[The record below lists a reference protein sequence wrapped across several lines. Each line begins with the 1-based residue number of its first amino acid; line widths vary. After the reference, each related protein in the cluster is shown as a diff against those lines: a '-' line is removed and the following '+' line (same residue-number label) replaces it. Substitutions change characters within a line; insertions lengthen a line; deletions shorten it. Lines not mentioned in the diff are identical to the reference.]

1 MIKNRIKE
9 LRSSANPKITLKE
22 LSEKLRE
29 KGLLFTD
36 SQLSQ
41 YEQGNRSPRNDD
53 IWRALAEIFDVSVP
67 YLTGFTNIKN
77 EEAKGFNTVEEFE
90 EYRQKIF
97 NNHKYNP
104 HAGAE
109 LKQTFGP
116 GKSLKKIEI
125 IETDIKERYK
135 EVANNL
141 VRDLSDENN
150 EKWLEYGRLLIQE
163 QKLKEKL

>member
-1 MIKNRIKE
+1 MANRIK
-9 LRSSANPKITLKE
+9 
-22 LSEKLRE
+22 KLRTARNISTQELATHTGIARSTLGSYETRGINPNAE
-29 KGLLFTD
+29 KA
-36 SQLSQ
+36 Q
-41 YEQGNRSPRNDD
+41 
-53 IWRALAEIFDVSVP
+53 ILADYFEVSVP
-67 YLTGFTNIKN
+67 YLLGFTNTKK
-77 EEAKGFNTVEEFE
+77 EETQGFNTVEEFE
-90 EYRQKIF
+90 KYRQKIF
-97 NNHKYNP
+97 DNHKYNP

-125 IETDIKERYK
+125 VETDIKERYK

-163 QKLKEKL
+163 QKLKENL

>member
-1 MIKNRIKE
+1 MANRIK
-9 LRSSANPKITLKE
+9 
-22 LSEKLRE
+22 KLRNERNISIQELATHTGIARSTLGSYETRGINPNAE
-29 KGLLFTD
+29 KA
-36 SQLSQ
+36 Q
-41 YEQGNRSPRNDD
+41 
-53 IWRALAEIFDVSVP
+53 ILADYFEVSVQ
-67 YLTGFTNIKN
+67 YLLGLTNTKK
-77 EEAKGFNTVEEFE
+77 EETQGFNTVEEFE
-90 EYRQKIF
+90 KHRQKIF
-97 NNHKYNP
+97 DNHKYNP

>member
-1 MIKNRIKE
+1 MANRIK
-9 LRSSANPKITLKE
+9 
-22 LSEKLRE
+22 KLRTARNISTQELATHTGIARSTLGSYETRGINPNAE
-29 KGLLFTD
+29 KA
-36 SQLSQ
+36 Q
-41 YEQGNRSPRNDD
+41 
-53 IWRALAEIFDVSVP
+53 ILADYFEVSVP
-67 YLTGFTNIKN
+67 YLLGFTNTKK
-77 EEAKGFNTVEEFE
+77 EETQGFNTVEEFE
-90 EYRQKIF
+90 KHRQKIF
-97 NNHKYNP
+97 DNHKYNP

-116 GKSLKKIEI
+116 GKSLKKIET

-163 QKLKEKL
+163 QKLKENL

>member
-1 MIKNRIKE
+1 MANRIK
-9 LRSSANPKITLKE
+9 
-22 LSEKLRE
+22 KLRNARNISIQELATHTGIARSTLGSYETRGINPNAE
-29 KGLLFTD
+29 KA
-36 SQLSQ
+36 Q
-41 YEQGNRSPRNDD
+41 
-53 IWRALAEIFDVSVP
+53 ILADYFEVSVQ
-67 YLTGFTNIKN
+67 YLLGLTNTKK
-77 EEAKGFNTVEEFE
+77 EETQGFNTVEEFE
-90 EYRQKIF
+90 KHRQKIF
-97 NNHKYNP
+97 DNHKYNP
-104 HAGAE
+104 HAETE

-163 QKLKEKL
+163 QKLKENL

>member
-1 MIKNRIKE
+1 MANRIK
-9 LRSSANPKITLKE
+9 
-22 LSEKLRE
+22 KLRTARNISTQELATHTGIARSTLGSYETRGINPNAE
-29 KGLLFTD
+29 KA
-36 SQLSQ
+36 Q
-41 YEQGNRSPRNDD
+41 
-53 IWRALAEIFDVSVP
+53 ILADYFEVSVP
-67 YLTGFTNIKN
+67 YLLGFTNTKK
-77 EEAKGFNTVEEFE
+77 EETQGFNTVEEFE
-90 EYRQKIF
+90 KHRQKIF
-97 NNHKYNP
+97 DNHKYNP

-163 QKLKEKL
+163 QKLKENL

>member
-1 MIKNRIKE
+1 MANRIK
-9 LRSSANPKITLKE
+9 
-22 LSEKLRE
+22 KLRTARNISTQELATHTGIARSTLGSYETRGINPNAE
-29 KGLLFTD
+29 KA
-36 SQLSQ
+36 Q
-41 YEQGNRSPRNDD
+41 
-53 IWRALAEIFDVSVP
+53 ILADYFEVSVP
-67 YLTGFTNIKN
+67 YLLGSTNTKK
-77 EEAKGFNTVEEFE
+77 EETQGFNTVEEFE
-90 EYRQKIF
+90 KYRQKIF
-97 NNHKYNP
+97 DNHKYNP
-104 HAGAE
+104 HAETE

-116 GKSLKKIEI
+116 GKSLKKIEV

>member
-1 MIKNRIKE
+1 MANRIK
-9 LRSSANPKITLKE
+9 
-22 LSEKLRE
+22 KLRNERNISIQELATHTGIARSTLGSYETRGINPNAE
-29 KGLLFTD
+29 KA
-36 SQLSQ
+36 Q
-41 YEQGNRSPRNDD
+41 
-53 IWRALAEIFDVSVP
+53 ILADYFEVSVQ
-67 YLTGFTNIKN
+67 YLLGLTNTKK
-77 EEAKGFNTVEEFE
+77 EETQGFNTVEEFE
-90 EYRQKIF
+90 KHRQKIF
-97 NNHKYNP
+97 DNHKYNP
-104 HAGAE
+104 HAETE

>member
-1 MIKNRIKE
+1 MANRIK
-9 LRSSANPKITLKE
+9 
-22 LSEKLRE
+22 KLRNERNISIQELATHTGIARSTLGSYETRGINPNAE
-29 KGLLFTD
+29 KA
-36 SQLSQ
+36 Q
-41 YEQGNRSPRNDD
+41 
-53 IWRALAEIFDVSVP
+53 ILADYFEVSVQ
-67 YLTGFTNIKN
+67 YLLGLTNTKK
-77 EEAKGFNTVEEFE
+77 EETQGFNTVEEFE
-90 EYRQKIF
+90 KHRQKIF
-97 NNHKYNP
+97 DNHKYNP
-104 HAGAE
+104 HAETE

-163 QKLKEKL
+163 QKLKENL